1 MRKLLIA
8 VLALLSLALAQTQVR
23 ISGWG
28 GTDIAIVNGLL
39 KEVVQPKLDRE
50 GIRVVYQPI
59 EGDYT
64 QWLFNALSAGTAPD
78 LFYVDIF
85 WSESLFASGKVEPL
99 EAYFT
104 KGRVKSYV

>member
-1 MRKLLIA
+1 MKARFLMAILVLLG
-8 VLALLSLALAQTQVR
+8 LALAQTQVR

-50 GIRVVYQPI
+50 GIRVVYEPI

-85 WSESLFASGKVEPL
+85 WSESLFATGRVEPL
-99 EAYFT
+99 DAYFS
-104 KGRVKSYV
+104 R